1 MSLRR
6 ELRDWHEPARY
17 YIMRGGRIIRRPHED
32 FKPIDP
38 NSPLMKADFAK
49 LEQATQDLWDKIKET
64 E

>member
-6 ELRDWHEPARY
+6 ELREWREPARY

-38 NSPLMKADFAK
+38 NSPFMKFDYAK
-49 LEQATQDLWDKIKET
+49 LEQEIAEKLK
-64 E
+64 